1 MPLLNLKGY
10 YIVESLEKENDCIY
24 CCFFHDHKL
33 DTSWVAIGS
42 NFSSDLNSGFCSLCS
57 DFKCCP
63 LLDGFYFQKVNSQL
77 SFADVHES
85 DSDKK

>member
-10 YIVESLEKENDCIY
+10 YIVESLEKENACIY
-24 CCFFHDHKL
+24 CCFFHEHKL

-42 NFSSDLNSGFCSLCS
+42 NSLPDLNSGFCSLFS
-57 DFKCCP
+57 LFNRCP
-63 LLDGFYFQKVNSQL
+63 LLEGYYFQKVHSQL
-77 SFADVHES
+77 FFANVHES